1 MGMNERLELMA
12 FDQVMEN
19 RERRHKTG
27 RLVRAS
33 TTQGFWGA
41 TWKVTSRIK
50 NQNAI
55 LFLEVISLTN
65 NKEITAAQDNIVN
78 GLYIIWEILRRNR
91 EAVLPLWLL
100 LNHCVQFCCQHFKD
114 IHKWVQERTI
124 SMTTRLKNIT
134 PNIRFIEVNLFSLSN
149 RRLKCHWVT
158 IYGPLYGGEEFIVRI
173 LLKGITKSNWKKRGD
188 KYIQVR
194 KKAQIYNG
202 EDN

>member
-1 MGMNERLELMA
+1 MGMNKRLELME

-33 TTQGFWGA
+33 TIQGFWGA

-50 NQNAI
+50 NQNAV

-91 EAVLPLWLL
+91 EAVLPL
-100 LNHCVQFCCQHFKD
+100 
-114 IHKWVQERTI
+114 
-124 SMTTRLKNIT
+124 
-134 PNIRFIEVNLFSLSN
+134 
-149 RRLKCHWVT
+149 
-158 IYGPLYGGEEFIVRI
+158 
-173 LLKGITKSNWKKRGD
+173 
-188 KYIQVR
+188 
-194 KKAQIYNG
+194 
-202 EDN
+202 